1 MSRLL
6 RPIAL
11 LLLGVLAARAEE
23 PSGEERVR
31 AILEKVVCASFAASV
46 SDGPQLAES
55 LQSAL
60 RGAPGGESLNILWL
74 PADAALPG
82 TPIALDLK
90 GLRAHELLSTA
101 CRKAGIFW
109 GLRNGNVV
117 LDRAQVPGTLWMTA
131 EPSNI
136 SAFVY
141 IPRQPATLETASKE
155 TDTQLADIF
164 RGFLQGTALRP
175 GEDFI
180 VRYEPVLGRVMLTTS
195 EEYLP
200 RLRDV
205 VRTMGLAPR
214 QVSIT
219 STWVAYPA
227 ATIEKALSAAT
238 RPALSQ
244 EELMNLYAGPDKKIL
259 YAHSVVSLS
268 GVNAVT
274 ESVDEI
280 IYPTQFD
287 GSFVEIL
294 GFRDQ
299 RCTPVN
305 VVIPGAFETRQVG
318 AILNVTPTIDPDN
331 ETTNL
336 VLLPEIAEL
345 VDWQYYGYH
354 AQPPPDAPV
363 IPGSHMPQPV
373 FRSNNITTTVQLR
386 DGSTLVLSGGRNPK
400 SGDYLYCYITARLL
414 DTGGKPLR

>member
-31 AILEKVVCASFAASV
+31 AILEKVVCASITASV

-55 LQSAL
+55 LQTAL

-82 TPIALDLK
+82 TPITLDLK

-117 LDRAQVPGTLWMTA
+117 LDRAPVPGTLWMIA
-131 EPSNI
+131 D
-136 SAFVY
+136 
-141 IPRQPATLETASKE
+141 PATFSPFAYQKPSSIEPASIE
-155 TDTQLADIF
+155 ADARLAEIF
-164 RGFLQGTALRP
+164 RGFLQGTALRQ
-175 GEDFI
+175 GENLYAH
-180 VRYEPVLGRVMLTTS
+180 YEPYLCRVMLTTS
-195 EEYLP
+195 EEYFP
-200 RLRDV
+200 RLRGV
-205 VRTMGLAPR
+205 VRTMGLAPQ

-244 EELMNLYAGPDKKIL
+244 VELMNLYAGPDKKIL
-259 YAHSVVSLS
+259 YSQSVVSMS
-268 GVNAVT
+268 GINAVT

-280 IYPTQFD
+280 IYPTEFD
-287 GSFVEIL
+287 ASIGEDPVRTLKPRVPVEMVVPG
-294 GFRDQ
+294 GFD
-299 RCTPVN
+299 
-305 VVIPGAFETRQVG
+305 TRQIG
-318 AILNVTPTIDPDN
+318 AILNVTPTINNDS
-331 ETTNL
+331 ETATL
-336 VLLPEIAEL
+336 ALLPEIAEL

-363 IPGSHMPQPV
+363 VPGSHMPQPV

-414 DTGGKPLR
+414 DTAGKPLR